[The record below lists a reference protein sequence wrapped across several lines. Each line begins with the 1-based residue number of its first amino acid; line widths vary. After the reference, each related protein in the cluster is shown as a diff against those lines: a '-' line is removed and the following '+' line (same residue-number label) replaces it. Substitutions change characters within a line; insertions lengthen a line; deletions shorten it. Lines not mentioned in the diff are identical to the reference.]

1 MYREFLRSRRP
12 RSMYCSKEYF
22 FASEGGPL
30 SMIAEELYQVIEM
43 KVWIVCLLS
52 STFVSDE
59 NAWFDSNDST
69 RAQLRSSNF

>member
-12 RSMYCSKEYF
+12 RSIYCSKEYF

-43 KVWIVCLLS
+43 KV
-52 STFVSDE
+52 
-59 NAWFDSNDST
+59 
-69 RAQLRSSNF
+69 